1 MLTKTEF
8 DQQILV
14 RIAYVT
20 SHENLYSRSRVVS
33 CGLRDG
39 LTDMTKLNSRFF
51 QLFYERAYTS
61 NKQCAF

>member
-8 DQQILV
+8 DHQILV

-20 SHENLYSRSRVVS
+20 SHENSYSRSRDVS
-33 CGLRDG
+33 CRLRDG
-39 LTDMTKLNSRFF
+39 WTDMTKLNSRFLH
-51 QLFYERAYTS
+51 LFYQRACTS